1 MGIGEKLKDIYYL
14 GEEKWYAFWDK
25 IDAHV
30 PVYKVIDPVD
40 NIVPSFALFLIL
52 IFLTLLLLGMGL
64 FGIVGTTPAT
74 LKLSVVDS
82 DGASVSGAKVTLVG
96 IEGEYYTN
104 EFGMIQELSVAYN
117 SVIEVT
123 AEKGEQT
130 TTVPVTIDDFVK
142 VEELRLPVKRVS
154 FSQKAIRFE
163 TETGEIATGEM
174 TLVYRCSSGITPPEA
189 ETIYG
194 GTTNVSQS
202 EECGT
207 LTVDISSP
215 KYATKSITL
224 IGPSN
229 VFTVESKI
237 PTETVRFTVNLKVG
251 ATLITENVTVQ
262 AFRGDNSYIPFDTK
276 QASNGQAI
284 FDLPLGDYKFK
295 VRQEAGYKQK
305 ETPLTTVSKSGAQFV
320 DLAMEKNYIG
330 FIKATAKEGSI
341 ALEGV
346 YLTLLKK
353 LDASKT
359 TEINNTDTNS
369 TGEVLFELAEE
380 GNYVV
385 VATKD
390 GYCDASRDAN
400 VGDSVTLSMVK
411 TNSNCGNPL
420 KVRVIDQDGKAVS
433 YAKVALFGSKDQDEY
448 KLSYTEKITDYNGY
462 VTWNPV
468 VNSKTGETY
477 RAFAFKASYSGWS
490 EAKEFSA
497 RNSTEVFTVQLQV
510 PLGKVRVSVKDID
523 NKPIQ
528 FAEVQLFDEYIETAQ
543 LSNAV
548 SGKRMVE
555 NIDGT
560 IEFAI
565 KSDKKVYAVIKKLKE
580 DNTPEY
586 ESYTTMP
593 VQVIGDGTISFDVV
607 LVKPP
612 VQEISVNFLGLFKNN
627 SKALKVEANQ
637 EYDALFEVTAPH
649 EKDYEEL
656 GLFVRMGKDNI
667 TKTELDK
674 IFIKSVMAPAKKTIT
689 TGATYNKPKGYAI
702 DEKYINL
709 EEAKWAEVRWT
720 QGSYTPGKIIVGVKV
735 KIRPTAQAEE
745 RLDIGYR
752 AWGIEEGD
760 YERDLVDAELGKS
773 QNSSAKQELYAS
785 TKEAYV
791 SVGTE
796 TLCENVNEEKSFCI
810 TSTYTDPDNFTQS
823 FTDSFEAKN
832 NSKYSLS
839 IKVMNNSLI
848 GFDRAKTMLANAEE
862 NLYIEN
868 YSLLTPKY
876 TPVTATINAYET
888 DWIDTPGFVR
898 NSSID
903 FVSLNVTPQKTGSG
917 TIKLRI
923 REDNSLVF
931 EKTFTIN
938 VASDKKMSIK
948 YMQNGEFVDEMPKI
962 VSGKESTL
970 TIKAVNVQN
979 NVEVEGAIVKI
990 YDRFGALLLSK
1001 ITNKSGQATLIIPAS
1016 FPGEK
1021 LRLQIEKPEYETLVK
1036 EFTIAEDVIEVSP
1049 TALAFTVNP
1058 QSKPSETKT
1067 VKITNKTGLDL
1078 TIKDIKLTGKLK
1090 GLLNE
1095 AQIESWFAAYVGT
1108 VIKSQDFEEIDFK
1121 VIAASTIPTADDL
1134 DGVFEITVGSDGK
1147 EWVKEVEAKIR
1158 VGLGKDVD
1166 NPSCLEVTQTSWT
1179 TSTRGNQVETS
1190 FEIKNNCI
1198 VDGKPV
1204 SLKNMGATL
1213 TTAGTIG
1220 GTFTAQTKTV
1230 LVELG
1235 TAYARVFKTTLNAGE
1250 KIPVTVKF
1258 TPMSGGS
1265 GQAVGSIVFEALNS
1279 TDSKSQKIT
1288 AEMKYDIAYENIQD
1302 CVVIGADLITIS
1314 APGSASFSITNSCK
1328 TKADFQL
1335 DSGDLQGAI
1344 SNKTFTLNASESKD
1358 ITVTASEGQVPGAY
1372 SILVYSRQQGTS
1384 LEIIGNVKVIIEDES
1399 SCFSLTRYQYDVYD
1413 SPFNEFDGID
1423 RGYLKNSCLE
1433 KTVSAKVD
1441 GIVPYDYSKLWKMAI
1456 MGAITG
1462 GIGGYI
1468 NQDKDSE
1475 TNWWGGKP
1483 SAKDIQNA
1491 KDHPTNY
1498 IETRKTN
1505 VPPAIAEYAAGEQA
1519 KISNRT
1525 AQVRGIA
1532 GTEAPTQNGQQQL
1545 LVGQT
1550 GAALEGKIIDST
1562 PAKKGSMASAE
1573 EGVKLLFAAA
1583 ASGQKTTIDND
1594 YKLIKAAVAKIQAK
1608 DNEIK
1613 QGGQE
1618 IVQSKTQELRNYY
1631 DTQNVALEKS
1641 ELGVASNLADTIYSK
1656 EQEIKKQVAEYY
1668 TIKQAEYDKLF
1679 TEQVEVIQKNLTDIN
1694 SNLEGMKKPIN
1705 DVNTMLDGCGFIP
1718 NNRTGTIKAPPM
1730 DYADCVT
1737 KEFCQ
1742 SSNSTTKTD
1751 CAAKFTSLESNL
1763 LLKENTVLQGYYS
1776 FCNKCLSKDRDK
1788 ITGDATQKANVFVNE
1803 LNTILTAMKNTASRT
1818 ASAIGI
1824 AQCYGADFCSA
1835 EKEIRDLLVTNKLS
1849 QIVAAQKAVSADSTR
1864 LSGLVKVK
1872 VADTVVPVTNTGS
1885 TPAVSNTDNTTSTD
1899 PTELIKQQTI
1909 LRTQGVASKA
1919 LALDN
1924 YDESWNITDI
1934 STIPNYPELGT
1945 FTIQDDAEHYE
1956 IWNQDGELWQL
1967 NGVKGYF
1974 CYNSNMEK
1982 VSDGVCKSSS
1992 PTGQF
1997 ILANSF
2003 TSSNSSPTASTQNGM
2018 MNALLKGG
2026 MGFGAGYMTNSWGMG
2041 ALAGAA
2047 TTFMFEWLSASDTPV
2062 NYSDSF
2068 VVPMVEINNVAL
2080 TSPEGIQMTVGE
2092 KTFDYDS
2099 YYGAQSTGTTAMPQT
2114 GQSSSA
2120 NYTGNVLFNQQAL
2133 SATMGLAEIR
2143 ELEFVNAGKAVNR
2156 SQYQPFTGILTVTGE
2171 EKVYD
2176 MEYDYDYI
2184 KEQADKRGEA
2194 KDSEKS
2200 SGIFGALGS
2209 MFSPTG
2215 VGKEIAQIDSNDLVI
2230 KEIRNYEKK
2239 FHLLFD
2245 SYEYVDCGP
2254 KTYACP
2260 AIALSNCD
2268 VDGKKG
2274 ITGSEAVPKIKLGW
2288 NWSEIDAQECDSE
2301 NNSNYIYCDSTQFA
2315 ISTLKKVMYLRD
2327 FFKNPGTSLKN
2338 CPTSLDIVGSK
2349 TQLLSP
2355 TSMDVAITS
2364 VVIKPVGTTGA
2375 TIETIVENNNGL
2387 ELSAELAYKFARQDG
2402 TLISNVCATETKT
2415 FTSGTKYICNVSS
2428 TDANGRT
2435 GIGTGTFNID
2445 LSMTPKPLCSGCEN
2459 NDTANDLIK
2468 TTLVLGSAG
2477 AASCQEY
2484 KTNKDYFEK
2493 VLNAN
2498 SLLTTDSGKKV
2509 IQYISFKTNLL
2520 RDGFTEDFKNDFIE
2534 YITQIAGAPP
2544 ELTSSGVKDLFLSD
2558 KFSVT
2563 WPNKPTAFEAG
2574 KYDVRILI
2582 KFKNNSWEWDNNNI
2596 ESIIVDL
2603 APQGEPDMDFPI
2615 YDVAFDGTV
2624 GMNSENGRQ
2633 GYGAGY
2639 IQMTDDL
2646 FTIANDEGVNVI
2658 AQPNARSNA
2667 ITNVNVSVIKGTQ
2680 AFNILNSSP
2689 TRGNVLSISRIG
2701 DDVDF
2706 VITPSVAVPVI
2717 LNVTRGTGTDAYAFY
2732 QAEVNGQPQETG
2744 SSFIT
2749 WTGIG
2754 QGCVAFDGTPMTAY
2768 YNTPDSK
2775 SSGIVTG
2782 AQGYGMAWMMASVSG
2797 TSSFYGS
2804 FFAPQDSSTIFKI
2817 MNSKDSATLESTHGN
2832 GELIQV
2838 STAGVNI
2845 KNLKDVIALVKT
2857 QKVCVIG
2864 GDYYW
2869 NNTGLREEMKG
2880 TIDAKES
2887 TCISSR

>member
-1 MGIGEKLKDIYYL
+1 MILMGIGEKLKDIYYL

-25 IDAHV
+25 VDAHI
-30 PVYKVIDPVD
+30 PVYKAIDPID
-40 NIVPSFALFLIL
+40 NVVPSFALFLII
-52 IFLTLLLLGMGL
+52 IFLMLLMLTTNL
-64 FGIVGTTPAT
+64 FGAIGGAEAT
-74 LKLSVVDS
+74 LRLSVVDS
-82 DGASVSGAKVTLVG
+82 DGASVSGAKVTLAG

-104 EFGMIQELSVAYN
+104 EFGLIQELSVPFN
-117 SVIEVT
+117 SVIEIT
-123 AEKGEQT
+123 AEKGDQV
-130 TTVPVTIDDFVK
+130 TTVPVTIDDITK
-142 VEELRLPVKRVS
+142 IEELRLPVKRVS

-163 TETGEIATGEM
+163 TDSGEIATGEM
-174 TLVYRCSSGITPPEA
+174 TLVYSCSSGITPPES

-229 VFTVESKI
+229 VFKVESKI
-237 PTETVRFTVNLKVG
+237 PTETVKFTVNLKVG
-251 ATLITENVTVQ
+251 TTLITENVSVQ
-262 AFRGDNSYIPFDTK
+262 AFRGDNSYIPTDTK
-276 QASNGQAI
+276 QASNGQVT
-284 FDLPLGDYKFK
+284 FDLTEGDYKFR
-295 VRQEAGYKQK
+295 VRQEAGYKQR
-305 ETPLTTVSKSGAQFV
+305 ETSLTTVSKSGTKSI

-341 ALEGV
+341 ALDGV
-346 YLTLLKK
+346 YLTILKK
-353 LDASKT
+353 LDGSNT
-359 TEINNTDTNS
+359 TEINNADTNS
-369 TGEVLFELAEE
+369 SGEVLFELAEE
-380 GNYVV
+380 GSYVII
-385 VATKD
+385 ATKD

-400 VGDSVTLSMVK
+400 IGDSITLTMTK
-411 TNSNCGNPL
+411 TNSSCGSPL
-420 KVRVIDQDGKAVS
+420 TVRVLDQDGKAVS
-433 YAKVALFGSKDQDEY
+433 YAKVALFGAKENDEY
-448 KLSYTEKITDYNGY
+448 KLAYSEKITDYNGY

-477 RAFAFKASYSGWS
+477 KAFAFKASYSGWS

-497 RNSTEVFTVQLQV
+497 RNSTEAFVVQLQV
-510 PLGKVRVSVKDID
+510 PNGKVKVSVKDVD
-523 NKPIQ
+523 NQPIQ
-528 FAEVQLFDEYIETAQ
+528 FAEVQLFDEYIEELQ
-543 LSNAV
+543 LSNPV

-555 NIDGT
+555 STDGT
-560 IEFAI
+560 IEFNV
-565 KSDKKVYAVIKKLKE
+565 KSDKKVYAVVKKLKE

-586 ESYTTMP
+586 ESYTTVP
-593 VQVIGDGTISFDVV
+593 KQVIGEGTITFEVT

-612 VQEISVNFLGLFKNN
+612 VQAISVNFLGLYKND

-637 EYDALFEVTAPH
+637 EYDALFEITAPH

-656 GLFVRMGKDNI
+656 GLFVRVGKENI

-674 IFIKSVMAPAKKTIT
+674 IFIKSVSAPAKKTIT
-689 TGATYNKPKGYAI
+689 TGATYNKPKGYTI

-720 QGSYTPGKIIVGVKV
+720 QDTYTPGKIIVGVKV

-752 AWGIEEGD
+752 AWGILDGD

-773 QNSSAKQELYAS
+773 QNSSAKQELYAQA
-785 TKEAYV
+785 KEAYV

-810 TSTYTDPDNFTQS
+810 TSTYTDADNFTNT

-832 NSKYSLS
+832 NSKYSVS

-848 GFDRAKTMLANAEE
+848 GFDRAKTMLENAEE

-876 TPVTATINAYET
+876 TPVAGTINAYKT
-888 DWIDTPGFVR
+888 DWIDTPGFVK

-903 FVSLNVTPQKTGSG
+903 FVSLNITPQKTGSG

-931 EKTFTIN
+931 EKLFTVN
-938 VASDKKMSIK
+938 VASDKKMNVK
-948 YMQNGEFVDEMPKI
+948 YMQGIDFVTEMPKI

-970 TIKAVNVQN
+970 TIKAINSQN
-979 NVEVEGAIVKI
+979 NLEVEGAVVKI

-1001 ITNKSGQATLIIPAS
+1001 TTNKSGQATLTIPAS

-1036 EFTIAEDVIEVSP
+1036 EFNIAEDVIEVTP

-1058 QSKPSETKT
+1058 QSKPSEVKT

-1095 AQIESWFAAYVGT
+1095 SQMESWFAAYVGT
-1108 VIKSQDFEEIDFK
+1108 VIKSSDFEEIDFK
-1121 VIAASTIPTADDL
+1121 VIAATMVPTADDL
-1134 DGVFEITVGSDGK
+1134 DGIFEITVGSEGK

-1166 NPSCLEVTQTSWT
+1166 NPSCLEITQTSWNAT
-1179 TSTRGNQVETS
+1179 TRGNQIETS

-1204 SLKNMGATL
+1204 ALKNMGATL
-1213 TTAGTIG
+1213 ITTGTIG
-1220 GTFTAQTKTV
+1220 GTFTAQSKTV

-1235 TAYARVFKTTLNAGE
+1235 TAYARVFKTVLNAGE
-1250 KIPVTVKF
+1250 KVPVTVKF
-1258 TPMSGGS
+1258 APMNGGS
-1265 GQAVGSIVFEALNS
+1265 GTAVGSITFEAQNS

-1288 AEMKYDIAYENIQD
+1288 AEMKYNINYENIQE
-1302 CVVIGADLITIS
+1302 CVVLGADLISIT
-1314 APGSASFSITNSCK
+1314 APGSASFSVINSCK
-1328 TKADFQL
+1328 SKADFQL

-1344 SNKTFTLNASESKD
+1344 SNKTFTLNAGESKD

-1372 SILVYSRQQGTS
+1372 SILVFARQQGTS
-1384 LEIIGNVKVIIEDES
+1384 LEIIGNVKAIIEDSS

-1423 RGYLKNSCLE
+1423 RGYLKNNCIQ
-1433 KTVSAKVD
+1433 KTQSAKVS

-1462 GIGGYI
+1462 GIGGYVKSG
-1468 NQDKDSE
+1468 NAG
-1475 TNWWGGKP
+1475 WGGSSDNGTVKATQANKQLNDA
-1483 SAKDIQNA
+1483 SRQIAAAAAADKAKDAEIENLRNQLAA
-1491 KDHPTNY
+1491 KNGVSKEKIAELQAIVDAQGKPL
-1498 IETRKTN
+1498 EVKA
-1505 VPPAIAEYAAGEQA
+1505 AIAELNKAKLDAYNAANALVGKVKANDGTGQNKTVSEIMDDVKNKKELLVTDLQGRQLQGCLDEVQAIKASNTKICENSVLVKPEKKQDCLNDTERIYNSMVNSCNDESNSKVKAVEEASAKLEKSQKTLATSMTSAVNDLTKSNDAKTAKLNDEINSGKTSVDGVEAKFKTYAAENADELNQTYKTESA
-1519 KISNRT
+1519 KFNKQLTETEKTFDASKMKVVYNPGVIKKTFTDLPLFNTYNLTMNYNYSANETPAQKPTTTPVATDTDTT
-1525 AQVRGIA
+1525 AKVDSKI
-1532 GTEAPTQNGQQQL
+1532 TEAVKVEAEKAIKPANEELGVTQKVVEEIALNGAD
-1545 LVGQT
+1545 
-1550 GAALEGKIIDST
+1550 AATVLEGIPDEADLGWET
-1562 PAKKGSMASAE
+1562 E
-1573 EGVKLLFAAA
+1573 DF
-1583 ASGQKTTIDND
+1583 SGGPTTENSL
-1594 YKLIKAAVAKIQAK
+1594 KLIKVLDLKKGDI
-1608 DNEIK
+1608 IVM
-1613 QGGQE
+1613 GG
-1618 IVQSKTQELRNYY
+1618 VTY
-1631 DTQNVALEKS
+1631 
-1641 ELGVASNLADTIYSK
+1641 
-1656 EQEIKKQVAEYY
+1656 
-1668 TIKQAEYDKLF
+1668 
-1679 TEQVEVIQKNLTDIN
+1679 EV
-1694 SNLEGMKKPIN
+1694 
-1705 DVNTMLDGCGFIP
+1705 
-1718 NNRTGTIKAPPM
+1718 
-1730 DYADCVT
+1730 
-1737 KEFCQ
+1737 
-1742 SSNSTTKTD
+1742 
-1751 CAAKFTSLESNL
+1751 
-1763 LLKENTVLQGYYS
+1763 
-1776 FCNKCLSKDRDK
+1776 LS
-1788 ITGDATQKANVFVNE
+1788 ITA
-1803 LNTILTAMKNTASRT
+1803 
-1818 ASAIGI
+1818 
-1824 AQCYGADFCSA
+1824 
-1835 EKEIRDLLVTNKLS
+1835 
-1849 QIVAAQKAVSADSTR
+1849 
-1864 LSGLVKVK
+1864 
-1872 VADTVVPVTNTGS
+1872 
-1885 TPAVSNTDNTTSTD
+1885 
-1899 PTELIKQQTI
+1899 
-1909 LRTQGVASKA
+1909 
-1919 LALDN
+1919 
-1924 YDESWNITDI
+1924 
-1934 STIPNYPELGT
+1934 LGT
-1945 FTIQDDAEHYE
+1945 EIGEVNGFRQARLDDKTKSLSE
-1956 IWNQDGELWQL
+1956 I
-1967 NGVKGYF
+1967 GVTSYKAKT
-1974 CYNSNMEK
+1974 NPAS
-1982 VSDGVCKSSS
+1982 
-1992 PTGQF
+1992 GQF
-1997 ILANSF
+1997 ILASGLN
-2003 TSSNSSPTASTQNGM
+2003 SSNQGSVASNQNAG
-2018 MNALLKGG
+2018 MNALIKGG
-2026 MGFGAGYMTNSWGMG
+2026 LGFGAGYMTNSMGAG

-2047 TTFMFEWLSASDTPV
+2047 TTFMWEWLNASDTPV

-2068 VVPMVEINNVAL
+2068 VVPMVEIIDVAL

-2092 KTFDYDS
+2092 KTYDYDS
-2099 YYGAQSTGTTAMPQT
+2099 YYGATSTGTTTLADST
-2114 GQSSSA
+2114 QSSSG

-2156 SQYQPFTGILTVTGE
+2156 SQYQPFTGILTITGK

-2176 MEYDYDYI
+2176 TEYEYDYV
-2184 KEQADKRGEA
+2184 KEQADSRGET
-2194 KDSEKS
+2194 SEKS
-2200 SGIFGALGS
+2200 SGIFGAIKNWFG
-2209 MFSPTG
+2209 PTG
-2215 VGKEIAQIDSNDLVI
+2215 VGDEIAQIDSNDLVI

-2260 AIALSNCD
+2260 VKALSNCD

-2274 ITGSEAVPKIKLGW
+2274 VTGSEAVPKIKLGW

-2327 FFKNPGTSLKN
+2327 FFKNPATSLKN

-2355 TSMDVAITS
+2355 TSMDVGITS
-2364 VVIKPVGTTGA
+2364 VVIKPVGTGA

-2387 ELSAELAYKFARQDG
+2387 ELSAEISYKFARQDG
-2402 TLISNVCATETKT
+2402 TEITNVCAKETKT
-2415 FTSGTKYICNVSS
+2415 FTSGTKYTCNVYP
-2428 TDANGRT
+2428 TDTNGKV

-2445 LSMTPKPLCSGCEN
+2445 ISMTPKPLCSGCEN
-2459 NDTANDLIK
+2459 NDTANDTIK
-2468 TTLVLGSAG
+2468 TTLVLGSTG

-2498 SLLTTDSGKKV
+2498 NLLTTDSGKKV

-2520 RDGFTEDFKNDFIE
+2520 RDGFTEDFKKDFIE

-2544 ELTSSGVKDLFLSD
+2544 ELTSSGIKDLFLMD
-2558 KFSVT
+2558 KFSVV
-2563 WPNKPTAFEAG
+2563 WPTKPAAFEAG

-2582 KFKNNSWEWDNNNI
+2582 KFANNSWEWDTNNI
-2596 ESIIVDL
+2596 ESITVDL
-2603 APQGEPDMDFPI
+2603 APQGEPEMDFPI

-2639 IQMTDDL
+2639 IQKTDDL

-2667 ITNVNVSVIKGTQ
+2667 ITNVNVAVVKGTS
-2680 AFNILNSSP
+2680 AFTQLNSSP

-2701 DDVDF
+2701 DDIDF
-2706 VITPSVAVPVI
+2706 VITPSVAVPLI

-2744 SSFIT
+2744 SNFIS
-2749 WTGIG
+2749 WTGVG

-2782 AQGYGMAWMMASVSG
+2782 TEGYGLAWMMASVSG
-2797 TSSFYGS
+2797 TASFYGS
-2804 FFAPQDSSTIFKI
+2804 FFAPQDSSTILKI
-2817 MNSKDSATLESTHGN
+2817 MGSKDSAMFESTHGN
-2832 GELIQV
+2832 GSLIQV
-2838 STAGVNI
+2838 STAGANI
-2845 KNLKDVIALVKT
+2845 KNLKDVIALVQA

-2869 NNTGLREEMKG
+2869 NNTGLREEMKA
-2880 TIDAKES
+2880 TIDAKEN